1 MIHKAKVPP
10 RQRGF
15 IAARGEWKSHRHPMA
30 LFYRFDS
37 LASSIASGQI
47 S

>member
-15 IAARGEWKSHRHPMA
+15 IADAGSGRAIGTPMA

-37 LASSIASGQI
+37 QASSIANGPI